1 MKDWSQS
8 ASFFPA
14 VFTGDRLFIFQ
25 YMLNFPESDD
35 EISKLKKV
43 HYIVKHFSEQFWFY
57 YMPKTEVSIDESL
70 IGFEGQGPAIQ
81 YMPNKHHYHF
91 GFNLFWLCESG
102 AGYIVNF

>member
-43 HYIVKHFSEQFWFY
+43 HYIVKHFSEQF
-57 YMPKTEVSIDESL
+57 
-70 IGFEGQGPAIQ
+70 
-81 YMPNKHHYHF
+81 
-91 GFNLFWLCESG
+91 
-102 AGYIVNF
+102 